1 MICNKCKKSFMD
13 NKKSD
18 YNKELA
24 VIFDTDHSEYC
35 DKCLDFAYHAA
46 AVAYWKELGEL
57 ND

>member
-1 MICNKCKKSFMD
+1 MD

-46 AVAYWKELGEL
+46 AVAYWTELGEL